1 MSFSPPFK
9 QFAYTGMTADMC
21 EQLTEDYAIIL
32 TADGRM
38 SVAGLN
44 DFKIDY
50 VAEAIHA
57 VSDNKSIT
65 D

>member
-1 MSFSPPFK
+1 
-9 QFAYTGMTADMC
+9 MTEDMC
-21 EQLTEDYAIIL
+21 EQLTEDYAIFL

-44 DFKIDY
+44 DSNIDY
-50 VAEAIHA
+50 VAEAIHV

-65 D
+65 G